1 MGMSTE
7 EDTPKAENSW
17 GWGWTNKWTAVA
29 KEKLAEA
36 TVATKSYAEA
46 TKTLIQT
53 ISQEGEEDFSGV
65 RLPWQL
71 PEELKDEEEIVKK
84 QIMLLSEEKWTFLS
98 PPQDERLEAYKE
110 TYQFDADLAQ
120 AMLKADPKLDR
131 MRFLLVPY
139 KIKEDPF
146 CERRSGREE
155 NTESGLLLVRPPRVV
170 ASGSHP
176 YLPPSSSS
184 TPPVTRKEKQQEPKQ
199 APLPPPPDLEEEEA
213 KSREQELEDELK
225 AMGEDFQLDIDDLD
239 LDDFEADLDDEGVI
253 VD

>member
-1 MGMSTE
+1 M
-7 EDTPKAENSW
+7 
-17 GWGWTNKWTAVA
+17 
-29 KEKLAEA
+29 
-36 TVATKSYAEA
+36 
-46 TKTLIQT
+46 
-53 ISQEGEEDFSGV
+53 
-65 RLPWQL
+65 
-71 PEELKDEEEIVKK
+71 
-84 QIMLLSEEKWTFLS
+84 S

-146 CERRSGREE
+146 WFNYFAHIFIIKSIIMDPSSERRSGREE

-253 VD
+253 VDLDDPELDELLNS